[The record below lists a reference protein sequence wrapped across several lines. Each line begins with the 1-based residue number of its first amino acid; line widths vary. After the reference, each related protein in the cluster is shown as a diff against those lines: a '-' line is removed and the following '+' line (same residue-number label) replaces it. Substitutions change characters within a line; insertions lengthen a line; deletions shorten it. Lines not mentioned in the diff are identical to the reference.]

1 MKKIGIIGAGRFGM
15 SMAQAL
21 SESGVEVVLM
31 DRNGSLVQSA
41 SSIVTHAVQG
51 DATNARALEESGIGE
66 CDVAVVAIGSNIEA
80 STLATANCKDLG
92 VNEVIAKAT
101 SDLHGK
107 ILKKIGADQV
117 IFPDREAVGAGADQ
131 VIFPD
136 RDSAHRLAR
145 SIIDHGAFD
154 LLELSEGCSI
164 AEINV
169 PESCVDKTLAE
180 TDLRKK
186 TGVTVLCIRRPAA
199 NPKKPRELLI
209 PTPTEKILASDRL
222 IVFGSTKQID
232 DLSFEKK

>member
-117 IFPDREAVGAGADQ
+117 IFPDRE
-131 VIFPD
+131 
-136 RDSAHRLAR
+136 SAHRLAR
-145 SIIDHGAFD
+145 TLANRGAFD
-154 LLELSEGCSI
+154 LLEISEGCSI
-164 AEINV
+164 AEIPV
-169 PESCVDKTLAE
+169 PESCVDKTLAQA
-180 TDLRKK
+180 DLRNK
-186 TGVTVLCIRRPAA
+186 TGVTVLCIRRQDE
-199 NPKKPRELLI
+199 NPKKPRAIMI
-209 PTPTEKILASDRL
+209 PGPNDQIHGDDKL
-222 IVFGSTKQID
+222 IVFGTTKQID
-232 DLSFEKK
+232 ALTAQS

>member
-117 IFPDREAVGAGADQ
+117 IFPDR
-131 VIFPD
+131 
-136 RDSAHRLAR
+136 DSAHRLAR

-164 AEINV
+164 AEIDV

-186 TGVTVLCIRRPAA
+186 TGVTVLCIRRTAA
-199 NPKKPRELLI
+199 NPKKPREILI
-209 PTPTEKILASDRL
+209 PTPTEKILAGDRL

-232 DLSFEKK
+232 DLSFEK

>member
-117 IFPDREAVGAGADQ
+117 IFPDR
-131 VIFPD
+131 
-136 RDSAHRLAR
+136 DSAHRLAR

-164 AEINV
+164 AEIDV

-209 PTPTEKILASDRL
+209 PTPTEKILSGDRL

>member
-117 IFPDREAVGAGADQ
+117 IFPDRE
-131 VIFPD
+131 
-136 RDSAHRLAR
+136 SAHRLAR

-180 TDLRKK
+180 MDLRKR
-186 TGVTVLCIRRPAA
+186 TGVTVLCIRRPDAK
-199 NPKKPRELLI
+199 PKKPREILI
-209 PTPTEKILASDRL
+209 PSPMEKILAGDRL

-232 DLSFEKK
+232 DLSFEK